1 MRPMA
6 TWVMPPRKRTVSII
20 NAGLEAFCRI
30 NGFDNLD
37 SQRLQ
42 VCVEGVFIY
51 CVNNIREFNS
61 SADLSV
67 KLFWEEQNLKVVI
80 QHDGPKGEWDDS
92 LGNEN
97 FIIRRTSFA
106 ALGLFIAKELLH
118 ELNYENLFNIVTSQT
133 TNRYEL
139 VYRLGDKPDEGI
151 TGDKK
156 DTNAKELLDYLN
168 SNV

>member
-80 QHDGPKGEWDDS
+80 QHDGDRKS
-92 LGNEN
+92 
-97 FIIRRTSFA
+97 
-106 ALGLFIAKELLH
+106 
-118 ELNYENLFNIVTSQT
+118 V
-133 TNRYEL
+133 
-139 VYRLGDKPDEGI
+139 V
-151 TGDKK
+151 
-156 DTNAKELLDYLN
+156 
-168 SNV
+168 